1 MQNPVW
7 VPNAISPLRN
17 AEVDSA
23 SFLGLFIGLSQLFF
37 LFSANILG
45 KFKQIYNNKKV

>member
-1 MQNPVW
+1 MFFLPHV
-7 VPNAISPLRN
+7 ISLYQPTTYTENDDIEKERWG
-17 AEVDSA
+17 SP
-23 SFLGLFIGLSQLFF
+23 QLFF